1 MSNIFIPILLISY
14 AAILLTIAGVNKQ
27 CTISYQKL
35 QPGDLIN
42 LNNLHAIVIIIML
55 LPGWAANPFPD
66 FLLSLPRK
74 INIIQTA
81 TLLICFAAILFF
93 PWEKAKE
100 EITNH
105 GVGYLSVPEIILY
118 AFLRIIFI
126 AIYEWFFRGLT
137 LISFEEWL
145 GATWAVVINILL
157 YTLAHFHK
165 NKREIIAC
173 IPFGLFACVLTLWCQ
188 SIWPAIVFHVQIAI
202 LNEWRPLSRLISP
215 PKHVIL

>member
-1 MSNIFIPILLISY
+1 LLSY
-14 AAILLTIAGVNKQ
+14 AAILLTIAGVDKQ

-35 QPGDLIN
+35 RAGDLIN